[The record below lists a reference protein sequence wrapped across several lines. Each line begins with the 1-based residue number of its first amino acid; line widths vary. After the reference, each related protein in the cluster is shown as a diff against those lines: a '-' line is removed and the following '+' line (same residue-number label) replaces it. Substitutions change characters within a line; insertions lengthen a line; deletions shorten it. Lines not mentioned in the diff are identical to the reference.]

1 MKKTIFKILLSLAL
15 FLPACAGPSI
25 FPNISLSTSNPVL
38 AQPIFMAIDETR
50 NRGYLI
56 NSNNLVNYA
65 DASLMV
71 LDLSNPTAPV
81 AINVVALANFSG
93 QAYLDTTNQY
103 LYIANRLSANVD
115 DAVDQIIQV
124 NVNESSPQYLNM
136 VQYSTDG
143 NPFGITSDGTNLYIA
158 CTCSADLIPLS
169 NLNIRTNVSFN
180 VQNNLGVTLN
190 TSGTRELAL
199 SPSGQYLFVTN
210 NTAQMLIL
218 NVNQIAIPDPSLQVT
233 QGGSAAVDYDLA
245 NTLSTRGIVSDS
257 NYIYVVDGSTP
268 ALKILTEQNL
278 PINTTATPIE
288 IPISQLAVAEIPLNT
303 NPNEIALDTING
315 RVYTTIAGTMSNGNM
330 GTASLNEVSVVDTTT
345 LTQIAQISLTNN
357 LPAGVAA
364 ANNPF
369 GISVGHFGGVP
380 YIYVLNLNSNNIS
393 IINGNTLSVVASFP

>member
-1 MKKTIFKILLSLAL
+1 
-15 FLPACAGPSI
+15 
-25 FPNISLSTSNPVL
+25 
-38 AQPIFMAIDETR
+38 MAIDETR

-158 CTCSADLIPLS
+158 CTGSADLIPLS